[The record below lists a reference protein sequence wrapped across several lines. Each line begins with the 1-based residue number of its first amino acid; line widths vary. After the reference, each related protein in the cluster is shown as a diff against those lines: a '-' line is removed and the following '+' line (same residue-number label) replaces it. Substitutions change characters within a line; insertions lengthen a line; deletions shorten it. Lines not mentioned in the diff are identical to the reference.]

1 MADLRDFHGPNAGY
15 VLDLYEQYTRDPS
28 SVDDSWRAFFAS
40 LSPADVQAAIA
51 GAATAAAPSTAAAPG
66 VDVSK
71 LVAAR
76 EMSRTIRTRGLT
88 AARLDPLGTTP
99 DADPALSLE
108 TYGLTEADLEHLPAA
123 VVLGHDPKS
132 PNLAAEVRRL
142 RGIYSGTT
150 GYDYHH
156 IPNANERA
164 WLRNA
169 IETARYSQ
177 PLPAERKKDLLERL
191 SQVEGFEKF
200 LHRAFFGQK
209 RFSIEGTD
217 TMVPMLD
224 EVVRE
229 AAERGA
235 AEVMIGMAHRGR
247 LNVLTHVLGKP
258 YELMLAGFASAQ
270 RPADDDAQ
278 QNTDEPSGDV
288 KYHMGW
294 QEEKDVGGRSIRVT
308 LSPNPSHLE
317 FVNPVVVGMTR
328 ASQDDTTHPGAPT
341 LDHGRAV
348 AVLIHGDAAFP
359 GQGTVAETMNMSGL
373 RGYTVGGT
381 LHVIANNQ
389 IGFTTDPIDD
399 RSTRWASDLAK
410 GFEIPIVHVN
420 ADDPEACVAAMRLA
434 FAYREEFGKD
444 FLIDLVGYRR
454 WGHNEGDEPLFTQP
468 VMYEAIR
475 AHPTARELYARQL
488 AEAGVVSAD
497 EAEAMLKSVTDRLAA
512 VLDAVKAGT
521 AGHHDEDDEEPHRD
535 GDDARGIR
543 TAVDAARLRE
553 LNAALTTFPD
563 GFAPNPRLDRNV
575 LQKRRTALDEN
586 EPAIDWGHAEALA
599 FASLLADGVPI
610 RLTGQDAERG
620 TFSHRHAVLNDAKT
634 GQKINPLQ
642 SLPQATASFE
652 VYNSPLSEMAVVGF
666 EYGYSVRDPQ
676 ALVLWEAQFGDF
688 ANGAQVMI
696 DQYLAASYQK
706 WEQTSGLTL
715 LLPHGYEGQGP
726 EHSSARLERYL
737 QLSAQDNLRVAYPT
751 TSAQYFHLLRRQAAL
766 LDRDPRP
773 LVVMSPKS
781 LLRHP
786 LSGATLAELSEGG
799 FHPVLADQ
807 PFGGTAEEVTRLV
820 LCSGKV
826 YVDLAGTGDE
836 QRAER
841 LSIEGVHRVAVARVE
856 ELYPFPAEAIR
867 EVLARF
873 GGVREVLWVQEEPRN
888 MGAWT
893 FVEPRLR
900 EVLGELPLRYVGR
913 PERASPAEGYAHAHA
928 AEQMRIVRTALSG
941 APVEAEGLISKRR

>member
-1 MADLRDFHGPNAGY
+1 MADLREFHGPNAGY
-15 VLDLYEQYTRDPS
+15 VLEQYDRYLRDPQ
-28 SVDDSWRAFFAS
+28 SVDAQWQAYFRGF
-40 LSPADVQAAIA
+40 SPAELEAAAASPPA
-51 GAATAAAPSTAAAPG
+51 GAPAASAPG
-66 VDVSK
+66 IDVGK

-88 AARLDPLGTTP
+88 AARLDPLGSEP
-99 DADPALSLE
+99 HPDPALSLE
-108 TYGLTEADLEHLPAA
+108 SYGLTEGELASLPAA
-123 VVLGHDPKS
+123 VVLGHDPAS
-132 PNLAAEVRRL
+132 PNLLAEVRRL
-142 RGIYSGTT
+142 RQIYSGSV

-156 IPNANERA
+156 IPIAKERA
-164 WLRNA
+164 WLREA
-169 IETARYSQ
+169 IESARFAR
-177 PLPAERKKDLLERL
+177 PLPPERKKEILRRL
-191 SQVEGFEKF
+191 SQVDGFERF

-217 TMVPMLD
+217 AFVPMLD

-229 AAERGA
+229 AAARGGR
-235 AEVMIGMAHRGR
+235 EVLIGMAHRGR
-247 LNVLTHVLGKP
+247 LNVLAHVLGKP
-258 YELMLAGFASAQ
+258 YPMMLAGFQSAQ
-270 RPADDDAQ
+270 LAPAAEDQ

-294 QEEKDVGGRSIRVT
+294 DSEQEVDGRAIRVT

-328 ASQDDTTHPGAPT
+328 ASQDDTTRPGPPT
-341 LDHGRAV
+341 LEHDAAL

-359 GQGTVAETMNMSGL
+359 GQGTVAETLNMSGL

-389 IGFTTDPIDD
+389 IGFTTDPEED
-399 RSTRWASDLAK
+399 RSTRWSSDLAK

-420 ADDPEACVAAMRLA
+420 ADDVEACLAVTRLA

-444 FLIDLVGYRR
+444 FVIDLVGYRR

-475 AHPTARELYARQL
+475 NHPTAREVYAKRL
-488 AEAGVVSAD
+488 VDEGVVTAG
-497 EAEAMLKSVTDRLAA
+497 EAEAMAKAVADELARA
-512 VLDAVKAGT
+512 LESLGGGAPHHEEEDEPT
-521 AGHHDEDDEEPHRD
+521 REGHRRD
-535 GDDARGIR
+535 PLQTG
-543 TAVDAARLRE
+543 VDAARLRE
-553 LNAALTTFPD
+553 LNDALLARPD

-575 LQKRRTALDEN
+575 LQKRRDAVDSA

-599 FASLLADGVPI
+599 FASLLAEGVPI

-620 TFSHRHAVLNDAKT
+620 TFSHRHAVLHDAKT
-634 GQKINPLQ
+634 GAKLNPLQ
-642 SLPQATASFE
+642 AMPQAQASFE
-652 VYNSPLSEMAVVGF
+652 IHNSPLSEMAVVGF

-706 WEQTSGLTL
+706 WGQTSGLTL

-737 QLSAQDNLRVAYPT
+737 QLCAQDNMRVVYPT
-751 TSAQYFHLLRRQAAL
+751 TSAQFFHLLRRQAAFL
-766 LDRDPRP
+766 GSEPRP

-786 LSGATLAELSEGG
+786 YASATLEQLATGT
-799 FHPVLADQ
+799 FNPVLVDH
-807 PFGGTAEEVTRLV
+807 PFGGSAGEVTRLV

-826 YVDLAGTGDE
+826 YVDLVGTGDE
-836 QRAER
+836 QRADR
-841 LSIEGVHRVAVARVE
+841 LSIEGVDRVAVARVE
-856 ELYPFPAEAIR
+856 ELYPFPAEELG
-867 EVLARF
+867 EVLARLP
-873 GGVREVLWVQEEPRN
+873 GVREVVWVQEEPRN

-900 EVLGELPLRYVGR
+900 EVLGELPLRYEGR
-913 PERASPAEGYAHAHA
+913 AERASPAEGYAHRHA
-928 AEQMRIVRTALSG
+928 AEQTRIVRAALSG
-941 APVEAEGLISKRR
+941 APKLEAARR